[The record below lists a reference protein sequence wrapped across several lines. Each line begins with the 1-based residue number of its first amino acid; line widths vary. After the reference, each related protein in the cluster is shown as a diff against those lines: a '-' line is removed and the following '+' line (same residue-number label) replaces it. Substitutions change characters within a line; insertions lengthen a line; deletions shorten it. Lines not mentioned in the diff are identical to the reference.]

1 MSGQYVEKLEKVFR
15 IKGTRVALDSVIY
28 LFLEGRSPEAIQ
40 DAFPALSLSQVY
52 GAIAYYLDHQAELDR
67 VSCAKR
73 SSTPPSE
80 NAGHGRPE
88 SQLDRTLC
96 GHREGAHGGA
106 RAEPTQ
112 RNMTTRAPERKR
124 RRVAAHSK
132 RSLVRDCI
140 PTNYLGRSD
149 ERTLKNIQEYIKV

>member
-1 MSGQYVEKLEKVFR
+1 MSTRDAHILEVTSGMPGFWN
-15 IKGTRVALDSVIY
+15 LSVSH
-28 LFLEGRSPEAIQ
+28 FDFAKATQNRGGAKST
-40 DAFPALSLSQVY
+40 PALSLSKVY

-140 PTNYLGRSD
+140 PTNDLGRSD
-149 ERTLKNIQEYIKV
+149 EWILKNIQKYIKI